1 MNTDELQLN
10 QSYKYIELCE
20 ILAEPKTQGGR
31 NRKLQLERWATY
43 FEFEKKGQTYIV
55 TKLKKPPLIN
65 RTGGSQKFKSLKLL
79 LIDELNF
86 RLNFRNPAGL
96 SGSMKTILNQIQVD
110 NHFKLLTEPLNAPN
124 FELAENYLKANSNF
138 LKLEKSVF
146 NSLAMEINQKLK
158 ELFSSALNSLKQQG
172 LISFAEGY
180 FIEPKLLANRFAT
193 PAEAK
198 LIKNIQKEELKLL
211 ANEYGLPAD
220 KVNYFVI
227 AVKNDNQ
234 KFYNRVNEN
243 LLKNYDFSCLSYRY
257 SIELTKQLNPENQL
271 TVEEKAQ
278 LIDEFTTNLKD
289 YFTVKLN
296 KPSNSEWGEPLNA
309 ETPKEIKKILLN
321 YFFD

>member
-1 MNTDELQLN
+1 MNTDELKLN
-10 QSYKYIELCE
+10 KPYKYAELCE

-31 NRKLQLERWATY
+31 NRKLQLERWLTY

-86 RLNFRNPAGL
+86 RNKL
-96 SGSMKTILNQIQVD
+96 SGSMKMILNQIQVD
-110 NHFKLLTEPLNAPN
+110 NHFKLLTEQLNAPN

-138 LKLEKSVF
+138 LKLKKSIF
-146 NSLAMEINQKLK
+146 NSLVMEINQKLK

-220 KVNYFVI
+220 KVNYFVV

-234 KFYNRVNEN
+234 KFYNRVNET

-271 TVEEKAQ
+271 TIEEKAQ
-278 LIDEFTTNLKD
+278 LIDEFKTNLKN
-289 YFTVKLN
+289 YFEVKLN
-296 KPSNSEWGEPLNA
+296 KPFNGEWGEPLNA
-309 ETPKEIKKILLN
+309 ETQKEIKKILLDF
-321 YFFD
+321 FFD

>member
-1 MNTDELQLN
+1 MKTDELKLN
-10 QSYKYIELCE
+10 KPYKYADLCE
-20 ILAEPKTQGGR
+20 VVAEPKTQGGR

-86 RLNFRNPAGL
+86 RNKL
-96 SGSMKTILNQIQVD
+96 SGSMKMILNQIQVD
-110 NHFKLLTEPLNAPN
+110 NHFKLLTEQLNAPN
-124 FELAENYLKANSNF
+124 FELAENYLKANSNY
-138 LKLEKSVF
+138 LKLRKSIF
-146 NSLAMEINQKLK
+146 NSLLIEINQKLK

-172 LISFAEGY
+172 LISFEEGY

-193 PAEAK
+193 PAETK
-198 LIKNIQKEELKLL
+198 LIKATRKEELKQL
-211 ANEYGLPAD
+211 ANEYGLPAE
-220 KVNYFVI
+220 KVNYFVVSI
-227 AVKNDNQ
+227 KNDSQ
-234 KFYNRVNEN
+234 KFYNRVNES

-257 SIELTKQLNPENQL
+257 CIELTKPLNTETQL
-271 TVEEKAQ
+271 TIEEKAQ

-289 YFTVKLN
+289 YFTVKFN

-309 ETPKEIKKILLN
+309 ETQKEIKKILLD

>member
-1 MNTDELQLN
+1 MNTDELKLN
-10 QSYKYIELCE
+10 KPYKYAELCE

-31 NRKLQLERWATY
+31 NRKLQLERWLTY

-55 TKLKKPPLIN
+55 TKLKKLPLIN

-86 RLNFRNPAGL
+86 RNKL
-96 SGSMKTILNQIQVD
+96 SGSMKMILNQIQVD
-110 NHFKLLTEPLNAPN
+110 NHFKLLTEQLNAPN

-138 LKLEKSVF
+138 LKLKKSIF
-146 NSLAMEINQKLK
+146 NSLVMEINQKLK

-220 KVNYFVI
+220 KVNYFVV

-234 KFYNRVNEN
+234 KFYNRVNET

-271 TVEEKAQ
+271 TIEEKAQ
-278 LIDEFTTNLKD
+278 LIDEFQTNLKD
-289 YFTVKLN
+289 YFTVKFN

-309 ETPKEIKKILLN
+309 ETQKEIKKILLD

>member
-1 MNTDELQLN
+1 MNIDELKLN
-10 QSYKYIELCE
+10 KPYKYIDLCKT
-20 ILAEPKTQGGR
+20 LAEPKTQGGR

-55 TKLKKPPLIN
+55 SKLKNPPLIN
-65 RTGGSQKFKSLKLL
+65 RTGGSKKFKSLKLL

-86 RLNFRNPAGL
+86 RNKL
-96 SGSMKTILNQIQVD
+96 SGSMKMILNQIQVD

-124 FELAENYLKANSNF
+124 FELAENYLKANFNF

-146 NSLAMEINQKLK
+146 NSLVMEINHKLK
-158 ELFSSALNSLKQQG
+158 ELFSSALNSLKKQG

-193 PAEAK
+193 PAETK
-198 LIKNIQKEELKLL
+198 LIKATQKEELKQL

-220 KVNYFVI
+220 KVNYFVV

-234 KFYNRVNEN
+234 KFYNRVNET

-296 KPSNSEWGEPLNA
+296 KPSNSEWGENLNA
-309 ETPKEIKKILLN
+309 ETQKEIKKILLDF
-321 YFFD
+321 FFD

>member
-1 MNTDELQLN
+1 MNTDELKLN
-10 QSYKYIELCE
+10 KPYKYAELCE

-31 NRKLQLERWATY
+31 NRKLQLERWLTY

-86 RLNFRNPAGL
+86 RNKL
-96 SGSMKTILNQIQVD
+96 SGSMKMILNQIQVD
-110 NHFKLLTEPLNAPN
+110 NHFKLLTEQLNAPN

-138 LKLEKSVF
+138 LKLKKSIF
-146 NSLAMEINQKLK
+146 NSLVMEINQKLK

-220 KVNYFVI
+220 KVNYFVV

-234 KFYNRVNEN
+234 KFYNRVNET

-271 TVEEKAQ
+271 TIEEKAQ
-278 LIDEFTTNLKD
+278 LIDEFQTNLKD
-289 YFTVKLN
+289 YFTVKFN

-309 ETPKEIKKILLN
+309 ETQKEIKKILLD

>member
-1 MNTDELQLN
+1 MKTNELKLN
-10 QSYKYIELCE
+10 KPYKYADLCE

-43 FEFEKKGQTYIV
+43 FDFKRQGQTYIV

-86 RLNFRNPAGL
+86 RNKL
-96 SGSMKTILNQIQVD
+96 SGSMKMILNQIQVD
-110 NHFKLLTEPLNAPN
+110 NHFKLLTEQLNAPN

-138 LKLEKSVF
+138 LKLKKSIF
-146 NSLAMEINQKLK
+146 NSLVMEFNQKLK

-278 LIDEFTTNLKD
+278 LIDEFKTNLKN
-289 YFTVKLN
+289 YFEVKLN
-296 KPSNSEWGEPLNA
+296 KPFNGEWGEPLNA
-309 ETPKEIKKILLN
+309 ETQKEIKKILLDF
-321 YFFD
+321 FFD

>member
-1 MNTDELQLN
+1 MKTDELQLN
-10 QSYKYIELCE
+10 KPYKYAELCE
-20 ILAEPKTQGGR
+20 ILQEQKTQGGR
-31 NRKLQLERWATY
+31 NRKLQLERWLTY

-55 TKLKKPPLIN
+55 SKLKKPPLIN

-79 LIDELNF
+79 LIDELSF
-86 RLNFRNPAGL
+86 RKPAEL
-96 SGSMKTILNQIQVD
+96 SGSMKTILNQIKID
-110 NHFKLLTEPLNAPN
+110 DHFKLIDDKLNAPN
-124 FELAENYLKANSNF
+124 FELAENYLTDNSNF
-138 LKLEKSVF
+138 LKLKKSIF
-146 NSLAMEINQKLK
+146 NSLVMEINQKLK

-193 PAEAK
+193 PAETK
-198 LIKNIQKEELKLL
+198 LIKNIQKEELKQL

-234 KFYNRVNEN
+234 KFYNRVNET

-257 SIELTKQLNPENQL
+257 CIELTKPLNPENQL
-271 TVEEKAQ
+271 TIEEKGQ

-289 YFTVKLN
+289 YFIVKFD

-309 ETPKEIKKILLN
+309 ETQKEIKKILLN

>member
-1 MNTDELQLN
+1 MNTDELKLN
-10 QSYKYIELCE
+10 KPYKYAELCE

-31 NRKLQLERWATY
+31 NRKLQLERWLTY

-86 RLNFRNPAGL
+86 RNKL
-96 SGSMKTILNQIQVD
+96 SGSMKMILNQIQVD
-110 NHFKLLTEPLNAPN
+110 NHFKLLTEQLNAPN

-138 LKLEKSVF
+138 LKLKKSIF
-146 NSLAMEINQKLK
+146 NSLVMEINQKLK

-220 KVNYFVI
+220 KVNYFVV

-234 KFYNRVNEN
+234 KFYNRVNET

-271 TVEEKAQ
+271 TIEEKAQ
-278 LIDEFTTNLKD
+278 LIDEFKTNLKN
-289 YFTVKLN
+289 YFEVKLN
-296 KPSNSEWGEPLNA
+296 KPFNGEWGEPLNA
-309 ETPKEIKKILLN
+309 KTQKEIKKILLDF
-321 YFFD
+321 FFD

>member
-1 MNTDELQLN
+1 MKTDELKLN
-10 QSYKYIELCE
+10 QPYKYIELCE

-43 FEFEKKGQTYIV
+43 FEFEKKGQTYTV
-55 TKLKKPPLIN
+55 NKLKKPPLIN

-86 RLNFRNPAGL
+86 RNKL
-96 SGSMKTILNQIQVD
+96 SGSMKMILNQIQVD
-110 NHFKLLTEPLNAPN
+110 NHFKLLTEQLNAPN
-124 FELAENYLKANSNF
+124 FELAENYLKANSNY
-138 LKLEKSVF
+138 LKLRKSIF
-146 NSLAMEINQKLK
+146 NSLLIEINQKLK

-172 LISFAEGY
+172 LISFEEGY

-193 PAEAK
+193 PAETK
-198 LIKNIQKEELKLL
+198 LIKATRKEELKQL
-211 ANEYGLPAD
+211 ANEYGLPAE
-220 KVNYFVI
+220 KVNYFVVSI
-227 AVKNDNQ
+227 KNDSQ

-257 SIELTKQLNPENQL
+257 CIELTKPLNPENQL
-271 TVEEKAQ
+271 STEEKTQ
-278 LIDEFTTNLKD
+278 LIDEFKTNLKN
-289 YFTVKLN
+289 YFEVKLN

-309 ETPKEIKKILLN
+309 ETQKEIKKILLD

>member
-1 MNTDELQLN
+1 MKTDELKLN
-10 QSYKYIELCE
+10 KPYKYADLCE
-20 ILAEPKTQGGR
+20 VVAEPKTQGGR

-86 RLNFRNPAGL
+86 RNKL
-96 SGSMKTILNQIQVD
+96 SGSMKMILNQIQVD
-110 NHFKLLTEPLNAPN
+110 NHFKLLTEQLNAPN
-124 FELAENYLKANSNF
+124 FELAENYLKANSNY
-138 LKLEKSVF
+138 LKLRKSIF
-146 NSLAMEINQKLK
+146 NSLLIEINQKLK

-172 LISFAEGY
+172 LISFEEGY

-193 PAEAK
+193 PAKTK
-198 LIKNIQKEELKLL
+198 LIKATRKEELKQL
-211 ANEYGLPAD
+211 ANEYGLPAE
-220 KVNYFVI
+220 KVNYFVVSI
-227 AVKNDNQ
+227 KNDSQ
-234 KFYNRVNEN
+234 KFYNRVNES

-257 SIELTKQLNPENQL
+257 CIELTKPLNTETQL
-271 TVEEKAQ
+271 TIEEKAQ

-289 YFTVKLN
+289 YFTVKFN
-296 KPSNSEWGEPLNA
+296 KPSNSERGEPLNA
-309 ETPKEIKKILLN
+309 ETQKEIKKILLD

>member
-1 MNTDELQLN
+1 MNTDELKLN
-10 QSYKYIELCE
+10 EPYKYIDLCKT
-20 ILAEPKTQGGR
+20 LAESKTQGGR
-31 NRKLQLERWATY
+31 NRKLQLKRWATY

-86 RLNFRNPAGL
+86 RNPAEL
-96 SGSMKTILNQIQVD
+96 SGSMKMILNQIKID
-110 NHFKLLTEPLNAPN
+110 DHFKLLTEQLYAPDL
-124 FELAENYLKANSNF
+124 ELAENYLKANSNF
-138 LKLEKSVF
+138 LKLKKSIF
-146 NSLAMEINQKLK
+146 NSLVMEINQKLK

-193 PAEAK
+193 PAETK
-198 LIKNIQKEELKLL
+198 LIKATQKEELKQL
-211 ANEYGLPAD
+211 AVEYGLPAE

-227 AVKNDNQ
+227 AVKNDSQ
-234 KFYNRVNEN
+234 KFYNRVNET
-243 LLKNYDFSCLSYRY
+243 LLKKYDFSCLSYRY
-257 SIELTKQLNPENQL
+257 SVELIKRLNPENQL
-271 TVEEKAQ
+271 ITEEKAQ
-278 LIDEFTTNLKD
+278 LIDEFKTNLKD
-289 YFTVKLN
+289 YFTGKFN

-309 ETPKEIKKILLN
+309 ETQKEIKKILLN

>member
-1 MNTDELQLN
+1 MNTDELQL
-10 QSYKYIELCE
+10 SKPYKYADLCE

-31 NRKLQLERWATY
+31 NRKLQLERWETY

-55 TKLKKPPLIN
+55 TKLKKPSLIN
-65 RTGGSQKFKSLKLL
+65 RTGGSKKFKSLKLL

-86 RLNFRNPAGL
+86 RNKL
-96 SGSMKTILNQIQVD
+96 SGSMKTILNQIKID
-110 NHFKLLTEPLNAPN
+110 DHFKLIADKLNAPN

-138 LKLEKSVF
+138 LKLRKSVF
-146 NSLAMEINQKLK
+146 NSLVMEINKKLK

-172 LISFAEGY
+172 LISVEEGY

-193 PAEAK
+193 PAETK
-198 LIKNIQKEELKLL
+198 LIKATQKEELKQL
-211 ANEYGLPAD
+211 AVEYGLPAE

-234 KFYNRVNEN
+234 KFYNRVNET

-257 SIELTKQLNPENQL
+257 CIELIKLLDTETQL
-271 TVEEKAQ
+271 TIEDKAQ

-289 YFTVKLN
+289 YFTVKFN
-296 KPSNSEWGEPLNA
+296 KPSNSEWGENLNA
-309 ETPKEIKKILLN
+309 ETQKEIKKILLN

>member
-1 MNTDELQLN
+1 MNTDELKLN
-10 QSYKYIELCE
+10 KPYKYAELCE
-20 ILAEPKTQGGR
+20 ILAEQKTQGGR
-31 NRKLQLERWATY
+31 NRKLQLERWLTY

-65 RTGGSQKFKSLKLL
+65 HTGGSQKFKSLKLL
-79 LIDELNF
+79 LIDELS
-86 RLNFRNPAGL
+86 FRNPAEL
-96 SGSMKTILNQIQVD
+96 SGSMKTILNQIKI
-110 NHFKLLTEPLNAPN
+110 NNNFKLIADKLNAPN
-124 FELAENYLKANSNF
+124 FELTENYLTANSNY
-138 LKLEKSVF
+138 LKLRKSIF
-146 NSLAMEINQKLK
+146 NSLLIEINQKLK
-158 ELFSSALNSLKQQG
+158 ELFSSALNSLKKQG

-193 PAEAK
+193 PAETK
-198 LIKNIQKEELKLL
+198 LIKATQKEELKQL
-211 ANEYGLPAD
+211 AVEYGLPAE

-227 AVKNDNQ
+227 AVKNDSQ

-257 SIELTKQLNPENQL
+257 RIELTKPLNTETQL
-271 TVEEKAQ
+271 TIEDKAQ

-289 YFTVKLN
+289 YFTGKFN

-309 ETPKEIKKILLN
+309 ETQKEIKKILLN

>member
-10 QSYKYIELCE
+10 KPYKYAELCE
-20 ILAEPKTQGGR
+20 ILQEPKTQGGR
-31 NRKLQLERWATY
+31 NRKLQLERWLTY

-55 TKLKKPPLIN
+55 SKLKKPPLIN
-65 RTGGSQKFKSLKLL
+65 RTGGSKKFKSLKLL

-86 RLNFRNPAGL
+86 RNKL
-96 SGSMKTILNQIQVD
+96 SGSMKMILNQIQVD

-138 LKLEKSVF
+138 LKLKKSIF
-146 NSLAMEINQKLK
+146 NSLVMEINQKLK

-180 FIEPKLLANRFAT
+180 FIEPKLSVNRFAT
-193 PAEAK
+193 AAETK
-198 LIKNIQKEELKLL
+198 LIKATQKEELKQL
-211 ANEYGLPAD
+211 AVEYGLPAE

-234 KFYNRVNEN
+234 KFYNRVNET

-257 SIELTKQLNPENQL
+257 CIELTKPLNTETQL
-271 TVEEKAQ
+271 TIEDKAQ

-289 YFTVKLN
+289 YFAVKFN
-296 KPSNSEWGEPLNA
+296 KPSNSEWGENLNA
-309 ETPKEIKKILLN
+309 ETQKEIKKILLN

>member
-1 MNTDELQLN
+1 MNTDELKLN
-10 QSYKYIELCE
+10 EPYKYIDLCKT
-20 ILAEPKTQGGR
+20 LAEPKTQGGR
-31 NRKLQLERWATY
+31 NRKLQLKRWATY

-86 RLNFRNPAGL
+86 RNPAEL
-96 SGSMKTILNQIQVD
+96 SGSMKMILNQIKID
-110 NHFKLLTEPLNAPN
+110 DHFKLLTEQLYAPDL
-124 FELAENYLKANSNF
+124 ELAENYLKANSNF
-138 LKLEKSVF
+138 LKLKKSIF
-146 NSLAMEINQKLK
+146 NSLVMEINQKLK

-193 PAEAK
+193 PAETK
-198 LIKNIQKEELKLL
+198 LIKATQKEELKQL
-211 ANEYGLPAD
+211 AVEYGLPAE

-227 AVKNDNQ
+227 AVKNDSQ
-234 KFYNRVNEN
+234 KFYNRVNET
-243 LLKNYDFSCLSYRY
+243 LLKKYDFSCLSYRY
-257 SIELTKQLNPENQL
+257 SVELIKRLNPENQL
-271 TVEEKAQ
+271 ITEEKAQ
-278 LIDEFTTNLKD
+278 LIDEFKTNLKD
-289 YFTVKLN
+289 YFTGKFN

-309 ETPKEIKKILLN
+309 ETQKEIKKILLN